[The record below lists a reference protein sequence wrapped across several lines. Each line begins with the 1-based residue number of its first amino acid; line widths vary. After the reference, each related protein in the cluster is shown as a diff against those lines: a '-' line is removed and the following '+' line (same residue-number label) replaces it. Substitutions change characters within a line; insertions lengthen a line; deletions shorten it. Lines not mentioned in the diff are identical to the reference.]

1 MKIIDKLLKI
11 LKTDRNTFFTYI
23 LTVFTIYFAVDRLI
37 EIMLM
42 IITGVS
48 ATYWGPIQYTFA
60 LACPIFAFLF
70 SCSSSFVKNDDMK
83 ISFLYLYIIA
93 LYIIGVS
100 MAVQWINLIC
110 WLLLISAP
118 GYVTVVTEFSNLIR
132 PAFQSLAVYLPLTTF
147 YPLMR
152 WIILTVN
159 DNLNIIK
166 SIREY
171 TGINLSQKKEG
182 VGAYSCEM
190 PLHLDKI
197 TGDKVVIPEGGRFQ
211 STFICGISGSG
222 KTSMLFEPMMAKDL
236 EKKFFFKEASKE
248 LGYTALK
255 TRIATLNS
263 PYDNDYLNKNFN
275 LNMLTPSYGKEKV
288 FKAFLSKMIIGT
300 GNNIVYKDLGLTSIS
315 PDYES
320 TSRILEVANNFNIP
334 VNIIDPNNSNSIGLN
349 PFTFEDPIKIAIIIS
364 SVLKEMYTRAGTD
377 IEESFKQNAALQAV
391 ENLCILLKEM
401 YPRLNNGDLPNLE
414 DMLNMFND
422 FSLVED
428 MCKQLEIDEE
438 LARKYN
444 IQLGYF
450 KKNFYA
456 NGINRNETEKN
467 IQVAASQL
475 DVLLRVPGVRNI
487 LCNRTNNLNYDNVL
501 ANGEITLVCTRRGDL
516 GASVHTAFGLFFLLL
531 MQYSVL
537 RRPGNENTRIPHF
550 LYIDEFSDFITHA
563 TTNMFTLYRKYKVGI
578 IISAQNL
585 RQLGEES
592 RSRYRET
599 ILSNCYNKFVFGN
612 NSVEDNEWWSKEIGE
627 IREWKFTH
635 TYNTEEVKYKS
646 DYGSAELKYKVRFT
660 PGKIQGLG
668 AKICA
673 YKIKNTKGKFSSG
686 QMKVDFLASKYF
698 EPQTSKKYN
707 FNKFTGTVENQDSEE
722 VNKKQKFDLK
732 SIKFDSD
739 DNGEVDPI
747 RNNTTDSKFLFATA
761 NSLFVSKI
769 DFNNSISLSF
779 LFIIILQSFNL

>member
-1 MKIIDKLLKI
+1 MKFLDKFLKF

-23 LTVFTIYFAVDRLI
+23 LTVLTIYFVVDRVV

-42 IITGVS
+42 VITGVS
-48 ATYWGPIQYTFA
+48 ASYWGPIQYTFA

-70 SCSSSFVKNDDMK
+70 CCSSSFVKNDDMK
-83 ISFLYLYIIA
+83 MSFLFLYIIS

-110 WLLLISAP
+110 WLLFMSTP
-118 GYVTVVTEFSNLIR
+118 GYVTIVTEFSNLVR
-132 PAFQSLAVYLPLTTF
+132 PAFQSLAVYLPLVTF
-147 YPLMR
+147 YPLMK
-152 WIILTVN
+152 WMLLTVK
-159 DNLNIIK
+159 DTLAIVK
-166 SIREY
+166 SVREF

-182 VGAYSCEM
+182 IGAYSCEM
-190 PLHLDKI
+190 PLHVDKI
-197 TGDKVVIPEGGRFQ
+197 SGDKVVMPEGGRFQ

-255 TRIATLNS
+255 TKIATLNS

-288 FKAFLSKMIIGT
+288 FKAFLNKMIMNSSSNSVI
-300 GNNIVYKDLGLTSIS
+300 YRDLGLTSIS

-334 VNIIDPNNSNSIGLN
+334 VNLIDPNNSSSIGLN
-349 PFTFEDPIKIAIIIS
+349 PFTFEDPVKIAIIIS

-377 IEESFKQNAALQAV
+377 IEESYKQNASLQAV
-391 ENLCILLKEM
+391 ENICILLKEM

-428 MCKQLEIDEE
+428 MCKHLEADEE
-438 LARKYN
+438 LAKQYS

-450 KKNFYA
+450 KKNFYS
-456 NGINRNETEKN
+456 NGINKNETEKN
-467 IQVAASQL
+467 IQAAASQL

-487 LCNRTNNLNYDNVL
+487 LCNRNNNLNYDNVL

-516 GASVHTAFGLFFLLL
+516 GAAVHTAFGLFFLLL

-585 RQLGEES
+585 RQLGEQS

-612 NSVEDNEWWSKEIGE
+612 NSMEDNEWWSREIGE
-627 IREWKFTH
+627 MREWSYTN
-635 TYNTEEVKYKS
+635 TYDTKEVKYKT
-646 DYGSAELKYKVRFT
+646 DYSNPTLKYKVRLE
-660 PGKIQGLG
+660 PGKIQSLP
-668 AKICA
+668 AKVCA
-673 YKIKNTKGKFSSG
+673 YKIKTTAGKSTG
-686 QMKVDFLASKYF
+686 GMMKVDYLASKYF
-698 EPQTSKKYN
+698 EQQSGKKYN
-707 FNKFTGTVENQDSEE
+707 FNKYMNGVANQNTDEEEN
-722 VNKKQKFDLK
+722 NKKPKFDLK
-732 SIKFDSD
+732 NIKFDYD
-739 DNGEVDPI
+739 DNGEIDPI
-747 RNNTTDSKFLFATA
+747 KNNTTDSRFLFDNDDAIIFDIRRKND
-761 NSLFVSKI
+761 NS
-769 DFNNSISLSF
+769 
-779 LFIIILQSFNL
+779 